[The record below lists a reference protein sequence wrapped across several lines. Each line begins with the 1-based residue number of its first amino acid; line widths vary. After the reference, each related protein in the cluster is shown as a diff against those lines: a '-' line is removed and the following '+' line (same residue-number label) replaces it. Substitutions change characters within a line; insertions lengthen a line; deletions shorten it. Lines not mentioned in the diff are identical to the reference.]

1 MNHRLAA
8 LAVLPLIAL
17 AIAPP
22 AAAGTTAADRSA
34 QPLAYEANQ
43 QIEDLAR
50 EISREWHE
58 PARRIE
64 EIVQR
69 IFWKGEGGLGFQY
82 RSHPT
87 LTAAEAFEQ
96 RKGNCL
102 SLVNLFVALGRSVG
116 LRVFFVEV
124 EDFETYYRYE
134 GTIVRSTHVVGGV
147 VIGGELRTVDFLPD
161 RDKRYR
167 QLRIISDQRA
177 LAHYYNGTGA
187 EAMLDGDLERAAAL
201 FRLAVDTDPEFAGGW
216 NNYAIFARRDGRLG
230 DAIGLLERA
239 LRIDSHFL
247 PAMENLSG
255 YYRMDGR
262 PEEAARM
269 EERALDEKTRNPYYL
284 THQALSRLGK
294 GDLDEAEKLLRR
306 ARRLDR
312 SVPDVHLM
320 LGRVELARGH
330 EEKAEAHFAKARKLS
345 QDLSPRFR
353 QQVDDKIRRL
363 TLASHI

>member
-1 MNHRLAA
+1 VNHRLAA
-8 LAVLPLIAL
+8 LAVLTLIAL

-22 AAAGTTAADRSA
+22 TAAGTTAADGSA
-34 QPLAYEANQ
+34 QPLPYEANQ
-43 QIEDLAR
+43 QIEDLAQ
-50 EISREWHE
+50 EISRQWHE
-58 PARRIE
+58 PVRRIE

-87 LTAAEAFEQ
+87 LTAAEAFDQ
-96 RKGNCL
+96 RQGNCL

-116 LRVFFVEV
+116 MRVFFVEV
-124 EDFETYYRYE
+124 EDFETFYRYE

-147 VIGGELRTVDFLPD
+147 VIRGELRTVDFLPE

-167 QLRIISDQRA
+167 RLRIISDQRA
-177 LAHYYNGTGA
+177 LAHYYNGVGA
-187 EAMLDGDLERAAAL
+187 EAMLDGDLERAGGL
-201 FRLAVDTDPEFAGGW
+201 FRMAVDTDPEFAGGW
-216 NNYAIFARRDGRLG
+216 NNYAILTRRKGRLD
-230 DAIGLLERA
+230 DAIELLERA

-247 PAMENLSG
+247 PAMENLSS
-255 YYRMDGR
+255 YYRMHGR
-262 PEEAARM
+262 PDEAARL
-269 EERALDEKTRNPYYL
+269 EQRALDERTRNPYYL

-312 SVPDVHLM
+312 AVPDVHLM
-320 LGRVELARGH
+320 LGRIELARGN
-330 EEKAEAHFAKARKLS
+330 EEKAETHFAKARKFS

-353 QQVDDKIRRL
+353 EQVDDKIRRL
-363 TLASHI
+363 TLASHV